1 MHLISIKGSMS
12 FACLKS
18 CLNHAMLNYEKIIQ
32 MNSKRQTKFQFKK
45 KEKLKKQYNGEI
57 LVIHALLVAYIPLYF
72 WTTENKGFFTL
83 RSPAVWIWWF
93 IAINDSSVA
102 VRKLSNIFF
111 SPSSSAFMK
120 NFSPKTVRPMIPGYC
135 FWWLGRGGGLLI
147 LYSENAVI
155 FFPTI
160 LELKKYISKVPRSNI
175 PVWGV
180 HQSKIVSPS
189 VKRCAL
195 RLHWCIFHMKYFFFC
210 FGPWYRVKLVY
221 YSTRQLHPGAD

>member
-1 MHLISIKGSMS
+1 MKKAIQWWDIGNSCVIGRIHSIVFFEPQKTRNFLRWDLQLCGS
-12 FACLKS
+12 
-18 CLNHAMLNYEKIIQ
+18 
-32 MNSKRQTKFQFKK
+32 
-45 KEKLKKQYNGEI
+45 G
-57 LVIHALLVAYIPLYF
+57 
-72 WTTENKGFFTL
+72 
-83 RSPAVWIWWF
+83 
-93 IAINDSSVA
+93 DSSPLTIRPSPCVN
-102 VRKLSNIFF
+102 SQTFF
-111 SPSSSAFMK
+111 FHRAPLHLWRISHL
-120 NFSPKTVRPMIPGYC
+120 RPMIPGYC

-155 FFPTI
+155 FFPNI

>member
-1 MHLISIKGSMS
+1 MRYWSHTFHCI
-12 FACLKS
+12 
-18 CLNHAMLNYEKIIQ
+18 
-32 MNSKRQTKFQFKK
+32 
-45 KEKLKKQYNGEI
+45 
-57 LVIHALLVAYIPLYF
+57 F

-135 FWWLGRGGGLLI
+135 FWWLGRGRGSVDRI
-147 LYSENAVI
+147 QWKCSN
-155 FFPTI
+155 FFPNI
-160 LELKKYISKVPRSNI
+160 LELKKYISKVPRSNV

-180 HQSKIVSPS
+180 NQSKIVSPS
-189 VKRCAL
+189 VKRRAL

>member
-1 MHLISIKGSMS
+1 MRYWSHTFHCI
-12 FACLKS
+12 
-18 CLNHAMLNYEKIIQ
+18 
-32 MNSKRQTKFQFKK
+32 
-45 KEKLKKQYNGEI
+45 
-57 LVIHALLVAYIPLYF
+57 F

-147 LYSENAVI
+147 VYSENAVI
-155 FFPTI
+155 FFSNI

>member
-1 MHLISIKGSMS
+1 MRYWSHTFHCI
-12 FACLKS
+12 
-18 CLNHAMLNYEKIIQ
+18 
-32 MNSKRQTKFQFKK
+32 
-45 KEKLKKQYNGEI
+45 
-57 LVIHALLVAYIPLYF
+57 F
-72 WTTENKGFFTL
+72 WTTENKEFFTL

-93 IAINDSSVA
+93 IAINDLSVA

-120 NFSPKTVRPMIPGYC
+120 NFSPKSVRPMIPGYC

-147 LYSENAVI
+147 VYNS
-155 FFPTI
+155 FFFQYIRT
-160 LELKKYISKVPRSNI
+160 KKYISKVPKSNI
-175 PVWGV
+175 WGV

-221 YSTRQLHPGAD
+221 YSTRQVHPGAD

>member
-1 MHLISIKGSMS
+1 MRYWSHTFHCI
-12 FACLKS
+12 
-18 CLNHAMLNYEKIIQ
+18 
-32 MNSKRQTKFQFKK
+32 
-45 KEKLKKQYNGEI
+45 
-57 LVIHALLVAYIPLYF
+57 F

-120 NFSPKTVRPMIPGYC
+120 NFSPKTVRLMIPGYC

-147 LYSENAVI
+147 VYSENAVI
-155 FFPTI
+155 FFPNI
-160 LELKKYISKVPRSNI
+160 LLLYKK
-175 PVWGV
+175 V
-180 HQSKIVSPS
+180 HIQSTEEQYTGMRRPS
-189 VKRCAL
+189 RCAL

>member
-147 LYSENAVI
+147 VYSENAVI
-155 FFPTI
+155 FFPNI
-160 LELKKYISKVPRSNI
+160 LELKSTYPKYRGAIYRYEASIKVKSWAPQSRGVRCDYIDAFSIWNI
-175 PVWGV
+175 FSFVSV
-180 HQSKIVSPS
+180 LDIVSN
-189 VKRCAL
+189 
-195 RLHWCIFHMKYFFFC
+195 
-210 FGPWYRVKLVY
+210 
-221 YSTRQLHPGAD
+221 